1 MVWDIWVRM
10 GHWLV
15 VLLIGFQVYS
25 GEDMALRDWHAWA
38 GIALL
43 VWVVFR
49 IGWGF
54 WGTRHA
60 RFADFVGSPRRII
73 ESFKKLGRRQH
84 EAVPGH
90 THAGGA
96 GVIVL
101 MALIA
106 LMAVTGLFA
115 SDDLMFDGPL
125 SHFVGSANSSL
136 ITQVHHITSKVLI
149 LTVLGHVLAIFW
161 HQRLMKEPLI
171 QGMIHGRK
179 AGGHERFGTAVL
191 VRGGLWLL
199 LATLVVV
206 AGLMRVGQFQ

>member
-15 VLLIGFQVYS
+15 VLLIGFQLYS
-25 GEDMALRDWHAWA
+25 GEDMELRDLHAWA

-60 RFADFVGSPRRII
+60 RFGDFVASPARII

-84 EAVPGH
+84 EAIPGH
-90 THAGGA
+90 THAGGF

-101 MALIA
+101 MGLIA

-125 SHFVGSANSSL
+125 SHWIGSGASSL
-136 ITQVHHITSKVLI
+136 LTQVHHIASKVLI
-149 LTVLGHVLAIFW
+149 LTVLGHLVAILW

-179 AGGHERFGTAVL
+179 SGGHERFGNTVW

-199 LATLVVV
+199 LASLLVVG
-206 AGLMRVGQFQ
+206 GLLSVGQFQ